1 MMSRR
6 KFHTTFPFLPCYLV
20 RLRDSLRKKN
30 PKDISL
36 PLSQFPMLFLSMML
50 TENFNNC
57 TGYRVQK
64 ADQKH

>member
-1 MMSRR
+1 M
-6 KFHTTFPFLPCYLV
+6 LPCKTT
-20 RLRDSLRKKN
+20 RQSEKKN